1 MCFLKTLEKSVD
13 YFFSFLPQKQ
23 PDCFKISDT
32 CLIAHRGA
40 HNSKNHIIENTD
52 AAFAAAL
59 DLGCWGIEL
68 DLRATADGV
77 LVVNHDP
84 TLKRLW
90 GKNVAIKDLSFN
102 QLRQLVPEILTLAE
116 VVVRYG
122 KRLHLFIE
130 LKEPLGAEESLY
142 HDLKLLTPCV
152 DYHLLSLSEPIFA
165 SLKSFL
171 PESLLLVAVHN
182 NVSQFLNLCLQKKYG
197 GVLGHYLLF
206 NNNKIERL
214 RSAKKRVGV
223 GMIDSKF
230 SLYREL
236 NRGVQWIFS
245 NNVSLLAQSL
255 EELKPFN

>member
-1 MCFLKTLEKSVD
+1 MCFLNALEKSVD

-23 PDCFKISDT
+23 PDCLKISDT
-32 CLIAHRGA
+32 CIIAHRGA
-40 HNSKNHIIENTD
+40 HGKKNNIIENTD

-59 DLGCWGIEL
+59 DLGCWGIEF
-68 DLRATADGV
+68 DLRATADGI

-90 GKNVAIKDLSFN
+90 GKNVAIKDLSFK

-116 VVVRYG
+116 VVERYG

-130 LKEPLGAEESLY
+130 LKEPFNAEESLY
-142 HDLKLLTPCV
+142 NDLQLLTPCV

-182 NVSQFLNLCLQKKYG
+182 NVTQFLNLCLQKKYG

-206 NNNKIERL
+206 NDSKIKQL
-214 RSAKKRVGV
+214 LSAKKRVGV

-236 NRGVQWIFS
+236 NRGLQWIFS

-255 EELKPFN
+255 KELRQFN